1 MLRYYDTHAHYGL
14 YAFSSNKKYRQFYK
28 NTYQNL
34 VNAREAG
41 VIKFVNVAIDINSNE
56 RMLREFE
63 ETMREFPEIRFA
75 VGEHPNS
82 VGTENESYLDEE
94 KDYFLER
101 LLKEKAVCAIKTGLD
116 FYRGKENSVRQTE
129 RFRRRIRQ
137 ARKYRLPLVLHVR
150 DAHEKAL
157 EILREESEG
166 KMYQG
171 VIHCFTEKPAVAWE
185 YIKLGFCVGIGG
197 KITSPRFD
205 SLRETVKE
213 LPLDWIVLETDA
225 PFVPLYGNVY
235 GNGSCDIPKIA
246 EQVAKIKGEILEEVA
261 EQTYQNAEKI
271 FG

>member
-101 LLKEKAVCAIKTGLD
+101 ILKETSVCAVKTGLD

-166 KMYQG
+166 KC
-171 VIHCFTEKPAVAWE
+171 I
-185 YIKLGFCVGIGG
+185 
-197 KITSPRFD
+197 
-205 SLRETVKE
+205 RELFIALQKNR
-213 LPLDWIVLETDA
+213 LLH
-225 PFVPLYGNVY
+225 GN
-235 GNGSCDIPKIA
+235 I
-246 EQVAKIKGEILEEVA
+246 
-261 EQTYQNAEKI
+261 
-271 FG
+271 

>member
-101 LLKEKAVCAIKTGLD
+101 LLIHQLIDIKFHT
-116 FYRGKENSVRQTE
+116 SVYDNFIIYHALIVYKTE
-129 RFRRRIRQ
+129 
-137 ARKYRLPLVLHVR
+137 
-150 DAHEKAL
+150 
-157 EILREESEG
+157 
-166 KMYQG
+166 
-171 VIHCFTEKPAVAWE
+171 
-185 YIKLGFCVGIGG
+185 
-197 KITSPRFD
+197 
-205 SLRETVKE
+205 
-213 LPLDWIVLETDA
+213 
-225 PFVPLYGNVY
+225 
-235 GNGSCDIPKIA
+235 
-246 EQVAKIKGEILEEVA
+246 
-261 EQTYQNAEKI
+261 
-271 FG
+271 

>member
-1 MLRYYDTHAHYGL
+1 MEVKIDERIFCGDRAAGCDLCPEWLRGR
-14 YAFSSNKKYRQFYK
+14 SGVQGVRQWG
-28 NTYQNL
+28 
-34 VNAREAG
+34 RG
-41 VIKFVNVAIDINSNE
+41 P
-56 RMLREFE
+56 LRRRRALLWRGGEC
-63 ETMREFPEIRFA
+63 PEIRFA

-171 VIHCFTEKPAVAWE
+171 VIHCFTEKPTVAWE

-213 LPLDWIVLETDA
+213 LPLEWIVLETDA